1 MILAA
6 EHLTFP
12 SLNIVDGQY
21 MEAGTGGD
29 RWLGG
34 DDLDRKLQAVVL
46 EKVSTQEYNI
56 SDI

>member
-1 MILAA
+1 
-6 EHLTFP
+6 
-12 SLNIVDGQY
+12 

-46 EKVSTQEYNI
+46 EKFHRTTKSAI
-56 SDI
+56 